1 LRLGPLACG
10 RGRLPPRTR
19 LAAHSRSQHSVA
31 RADDVHLRDLFDLP
45 TTTTLGSTWFR
56 HGQPTG
62 LLMESRFVSP
72 KTFRAA
78 GKQAVAEAGKLA
90 QWVLDA
96 QTAEEK
102 RAVVK
107 CLDQLSDAL
116 CRVMDVAE
124 LVRQV
129 HPDSSWQAAA
139 EDVFSEMLEYMNEL
153 NTHVGLYAKLV
164 DVMDDPEIAATLD
177 PVEREVALSFRRD
190 FERSGIHLPASTHA
204 RFVEL
209 SSSIHDYSREFL
221 RCQSLPPAVGTVAI
235 PVDKLRTLPSEVLVN
250 ILQSS
255 SSRKRA
261 DGVAIVD
268 VVPDDYTAQYIL
280 RDCPDERIREEVY
293 RAWQSGAPSAVDRL
307 ERL

>member
-1 LRLGPLACG
+1 MLAYASDYALLGTTARPYRMGRPDSRYRLSMMVSLDHTIWFHAPFRADEWLLYVMESPRGASG
-10 RGRLPPRTR
+10 RNLGIGRIYRRDGVLVATTAQEGVVRGTDSEADPQT
-19 LAAHSRSQHSVA
+19 LEFHSVA

-153 NTHVGLYAKLV
+153 NTHVDLYAKLV

-177 PVEREVALSFRRD
+177 PVE
-190 FERSGIHLPASTHA
+190 
-204 RFVEL
+204 
-209 SSSIHDYSREFL
+209 
-221 RCQSLPPAVGTVAI
+221 
-235 PVDKLRTLPSEVLVN
+235 
-250 ILQSS
+250 
-255 SSRKRA
+255 
-261 DGVAIVD
+261 
-268 VVPDDYTAQYIL
+268 
-280 RDCPDERIREEVY
+280 
-293 RAWQSGAPSAVDRL
+293 
-307 ERL
+307 